1 MLAAADVERAIALV
15 ARAGLPVRLPQEI
28 TTTRFLELMSVDKKV
43 QAGKLRLILLEA
55 IGTAV
60 VTGHF
65 DIAALQQTIETR
77 REAE

>member
-1 MLAAADVERAIALV
+1 
-15 ARAGLPVRLPQEI
+15 
-28 TTTRFLELMSVDKKV
+28 MSVDKKV

-77 REAE
+77 REAV